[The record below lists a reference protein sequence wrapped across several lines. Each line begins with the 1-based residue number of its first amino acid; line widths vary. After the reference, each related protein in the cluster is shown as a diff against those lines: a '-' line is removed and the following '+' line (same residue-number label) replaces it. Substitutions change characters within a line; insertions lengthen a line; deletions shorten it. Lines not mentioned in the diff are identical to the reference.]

1 MQVRL
6 CAGAGRLDA
15 ARFIRENVKE
25 EIVKLQKVV
34 LVKENEIITLDQT
47 IAALNDTRRNIQA
60 NAKRDKEV
68 YTVNAQQN
76 EAIIKRKDKLNVDLQ
91 QKNEV
96 MQIQIVQTQDNVMK
110 GSKKKSELER
120 KVKELTQ

>member
-1 MQVRL
+1 MLRKYKRQQ
-6 CAGAGRLDA
+6 A
-15 ARFIRENVKE
+15 NVKE

-47 IAALNDTRRNIQA
+47 IAALQDTRANIAA
-60 NAKRDKEV
+60 NARRDKEN
-68 YTVNAQQN
+68 YTIKAQQN

-96 MQIQIVQTQDNVMK
+96 MQIQITQT
-110 GSKKKSELER
+110 
-120 KVKELTQ
+120 